1 MRVFL
6 SLALLVSLVALTAR
20 ADANPA
26 SPPSSLTQQIR
37 AKPSQKEI
45 FFAFLKTGLRT
56 LTTSV
61 TVAYDEQGNVTG
73 VKMDKP
79 TGYKALDNEIMAWAA
94 KLKIETKEA
103 GLTYI
108 PLSMNAG

>member
-6 SLALLVSLVALTAR
+6 SLALFLSLVTPTAR
-20 ADANPA
+20 ADASPA
-26 SPPSSLTQQIR
+26 PPPNSWTQPIR
-37 AKPSQKEI
+37 AKPSQREI
-45 FFAFLKTGLRT
+45 FFAFLKTGLPT
-56 LTTSV
+56 LATSV

-94 KLKIETKEA
+94 KLKIETTEA
-103 GLTYI
+103 GFASI
-108 PLSMNAG
+108 PLSINAG